1 MKNSVKILKRITM
14 VLALIV
20 VGQFVYLTI
29 SSVSGKGTERLEKAL
44 VFAGPN
50 RKELEMVLSH
60 YKQGNDRQKYEA
72 ACFLI
77 ENMPAYFSYN
87 YPQSI
92 LDSIAAINDLLLSG
106 ETPFSGRLSR
116 VNKFPY
122 DNLDKVYDVHVITS
136 GYLIRNIDLAF
147 KVWRE
152 QPWGKYVEFDDFCE
166 YILPYRTK
174 DEPLSDWRTLY
185 YKRFMP
191 LFDSLYQGTDII
203 EACNLLNKN
212 VAEKKWLYSDRLHV
226 PHLSASYL
234 LDHWVGDCEDMCDV
248 SLYILR
254 ALGIP
259 AATDTYLRSPNTIYS
274 HYWPMVL
281 DTTGLWVPCFVFEEN
296 SPVRGGTDGRKK
308 GKVYR
313 FAFSEQ
319 PDDSFWDQPEE
330 NIPSELRNRT
340 LRDVTSDYCSPN
352 EIAIDCNL
360 ILPGDRPEWAYLGVF
375 TTSGWVPVASAKMKK
390 GKAVFRNLENDLIY
404 IPLYMKQG
412 KQEIAGFPF
421 QLTEDTCRYLKPQA
435 FDTRMTLYRKYPLIN
450 KGCIEG
456 ANRPDFSDADTLYAI
471 PKVAAKS
478 NSVSLTSEKPY
489 RYVRYVSDPYF
500 FGNMA
505 ELEFFDCEGRL
516 LKGAVISARP
526 SLFKPDYVPEN
537 AFDKDPA
544 TYFSCTVHLD
554 WTGLAFAEPHTIG
567 SVSFVLV
574 NDDNFIRKGD
584 AYELFFFSGREW
596 VSLGERKATSDALV
610 YNHVPGEALFWLKN
624 KTRGVQE
631 QIFMYKDGKQ
641 IFM

>member
-1 MKNSVKILKRITM
+1 MKSNVKILKRITL
-14 VLALIV
+14 VLLLIV
-20 VGQFVYLTI
+20 IGQFVYLAI

-44 VFAGPN
+44 AFAGPN
-50 RKELEMVLSH
+50 RKELEVVLSH
-60 YKQGNDRQKYEA
+60 YKQGDDREKYKA
-72 ACFLI
+72 ARFLI
-77 ENMPAYFSYN
+77 ENMPMYFSYN
-87 YPQSI
+87 YPQSV
-92 LDSIAAINDLLLSG
+92 LDSIAAINDLLFSEG
-106 ETPFSGRLSR
+106 TPDAGSLNR

-122 DNLDKVYDVHVITS
+122 DNLEKIYDARIITS
-136 GYLIRNIDLAF
+136 EYLIGNIDLAF

-152 QPWGKYVEFDDFCE
+152 RPWGKYVGFDDFCE
-166 YILPYRTK
+166 YILPYRIK
-174 DEPLSDWRTLY
+174 DEPLSGWRTLY
-185 YKRFMP
+185 YERFMP
-191 LFDSLYQGTDII
+191 LLDSLYQGTDII

-212 VAEKKWLYSDRLHV
+212 AAEKKWLYSGQLHV

-313 FAFSEQ
+313 FAYSER
-319 PDDSFWDQPEE
+319 PDDPFWNQPEE
-330 NIPSELRNRT
+330 NIPSGLRNRT
-340 LRDVTSDYCSPN
+340 IRDVTTDYCSPN
-352 EIAIDCNL
+352 EIVVECDL
-360 ILPGDRPEWAYLGVF
+360 IPPGDRAQWAYLGVF
-375 TTSGWVPVASAKMKK
+375 TTSGWVPVASARMKK
-390 GKAVFRNLENDLIY
+390 GKAVFRTLENDLFY

-421 QLTEDTCRYLKPQA
+421 RLAGDTCHYLKPGA
-435 FDTRMTLYRKYPLIN
+435 FDTRMALYRKYPLIN
-450 KGCIEG
+450 KGFIEG

-478 NSVSLTSEKPY
+478 SSVSVTLEKPY
-489 RYVRYVSDPYF
+489 RYVRYISDPYF

-505 ELEFFDCEGRL
+505 ELAFFDDAGRSL
-516 LKGAVISARP
+516 DGSVISAKPR
-526 SLFKPDYVPEN
+526 LFQPGYLPEN
-537 AFDKDPA
+537 AFDKDPV
-544 TYFSCTVHLD
+544 TYFSCIVHLD
-554 WTGLAFAEPHTIG
+554 WTGLAFAEPQTIG
-567 SVSFVLV
+567 SISFVLV
-574 NDDNFIRKGD
+574 NDDNFIREGD

-596 VSLGERKATSDALV
+596 VSLGEREATSDTLV